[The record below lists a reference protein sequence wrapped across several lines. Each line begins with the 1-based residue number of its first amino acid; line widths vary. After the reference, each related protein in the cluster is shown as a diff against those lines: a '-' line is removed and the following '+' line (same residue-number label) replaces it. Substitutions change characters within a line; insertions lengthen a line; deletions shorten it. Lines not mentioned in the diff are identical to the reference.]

1 LNWHNSNRLI
11 VIICFKNYKKVV
23 LIGRG
28 QALELAKF
36 DELEEKIKGIVEEC
50 SFLKKKNQELEKLS
64 KDKDGELKEANRKI
78 KELND
83 EWDAVR
89 AKVDSLLGMLKDISV
104 T

>member
-1 LNWHNSNRLI
+1 M
-11 VIICFKNYKKVV
+11 
-23 LIGRG
+23 
-28 QALELAKF
+28 ELAKF

-64 KDKDGELKEANRKI
+64 EDKDGELKEANRKI
-78 KELND
+78 KELNE